1 MESSYDVRIWNIK
14 RYQGSRTTTYYVRW
28 VVAGRELK
36 KPFKTDALADS
47 FRSELVTAARK
58 GEAFEIGS
66 GLPVSTARAGRDLS
80 FYALCCQY
88 ADLKWPHVAATTR
101 RTHAEALT
109 AFTTA
114 MLTDDRGNPDGK
126 LLRKALCRWAFNTP
140 RRDDPARPADIDA
153 VLRWVQRHTRPVSA
167 LAQPDVLRPVLDSL
181 TVTLAGSPAAPSVFG
196 RRRKILNALVE
207 YAVEKKILDCNPI
220 RALNWQPPTSVRTRP
235 VPSLDKRRV
244 ASPMQVRTL
253 LQAVAQQPR
262 SGRRLVAFFACL
274 YFAALRPEEAQ
285 ALTKPNLSLPLAD
298 DYRQI
303 LDAVAAGQP
312 APAGLDDKLGKD
324 ANRIDEPCTIGG
336 ATD

>member
-109 AFTTA
+109 AFTAA
-114 MLTDDRGNPDGK
+114 MLTDERATRTASCSAGRCAGG
-126 LLRKALCRWAFNTP
+126 RS
-140 RRDDPARPADIDA
+140 
-153 VLRWVQRHTRPVSA
+153 TRPGVTTRLGRQTSA
-167 LAQPDVLRPVLDSL
+167 RCCGGCSGTPGRCRRW
-181 TVTLAGSPAAPSVFG
+181 PS
-196 RRRKILNALVE
+196 RKF
-207 YAVEKKILDCNPI
+207 
-220 RALNWQPPTSVRTRP
+220 
-235 VPSLDKRRV
+235 
-244 ASPMQVRTL
+244 
-253 LQAVAQQPR
+253 
-262 SGRRLVAFFACL
+262 SGRSWT
-274 YFAALRPEEAQ
+274 P
-285 ALTKPNLSLPLAD
+285 
-298 DYRQI
+298 
-303 LDAVAAGQP
+303 
-312 APAGLDDKLGKD
+312 
-324 ANRIDEPCTIGG
+324 
-336 ATD
+336 